1 MSQPNSQTKKE
12 QLSQGGGGE
21 KLSQGGG
28 GGVPSLGAAS
38 GGSRVASPAKAPVA
52 PARGEDAAAD
62 DAAAADALGG
72 HSVAGHDA
80 SDGPPLSGAPISHS
94 QNHRLDVETP
104 MKGAAEARIDVDAAA
119 DDEAGSK
126 RLREGVDETANP
138 DLLKRAKTTTTTTSS
153 SVSPAPAAASAAA
166 PKSSHQSPARA

>member
-12 QLSQGGGGE
+12 QLSQGGGGG
-21 KLSQGGG
+21 L
-28 GGVPSLGAAS
+28 PSLGVGG

-80 SDGPPLSGAPISHS
+80 SDGSLPALSGAPISHS

-104 MKGAAEARIDVDAAA
+104 MKGAAEARIDVDAVA

-138 DLLKRAKTTTTTTSS
+138 DPLKRAKTTTTSS
-153 SVSPAPAAASAAA
+153 SVSPAPAAVAA
-166 PKSSHQSPARA
+166 PKSSHPSPARA